1 MFFVFVFLR
10 GRNTFELLACLAP
23 RLRGYFIFNHF
34 ILSNF
39 RYFSGQNK
47 CMPEFDFTIVQ
58 WVLLAVS
65 AILIG
70 MSKVGVPGVSMLAVP
85 TLAIIFGGKASTG
98 ILLPMLMMADI
109 FGVGYYHRHAE
120 WKYLWKLLPFAFV
133 GIGIALWVG
142 EVVNDEWFKN
152 IIAVMVFLSI
162 GLMLW
167 KDRKKEQTLFPDNW
181 WFAAFLGIL
190 GGFAT
195 MIGNVAGPIF
205 AIYLLAMHLP
215 KNKFIGT
222 GAWFFLIVNFCKFPL
237 HIFVWKTISLH
248 TLTLNIM
255 LLPAIALGAFAGIQ
269 LVKQFS
275 DKLYRTAVIIVTALS
290 AFLLLI

>member
-1 MFFVFVFLR
+1 MLELDFSILQWI
-10 GRNTFELLACLAP
+10 LLAAC
-23 RLRGYFIFNHF
+23 
-34 ILSNF
+34 
-39 RYFSGQNK
+39 
-47 CMPEFDFTIVQ
+47 
-58 WVLLAVS
+58 
-65 AILIG
+65 AILVG
-70 MSKVGVPGVSMLAVP
+70 MSKVGVPGVSMLVVP

-120 WKYLWKLLPFAFV
+120 WKFLWKLLPWAFV

-142 EVVNDEWFKN
+142 EVVNDIWFKN
-152 IIAVMVFLSI
+152 IIAILVFLCI

-167 KDRKKEQTLFPDNW
+167 KDRKKGQNIFPDTW
-181 WFAAFLGIL
+181 WFAASMGVL

-215 KNKFIGT
+215 KNSFIGT
-222 GAWFFLIVNFCKFPL
+222 GAWFFLIVNFFKFPL
-237 HIFVWKTISLH
+237 HIFIWKTISWH
-248 TLTLNIM
+248 TLTLDIL
-255 LLPAIALGAFAGIQ
+255 LLPAIAIGAFLGIK
-269 LVKQFS
+269 LVKRIS
-275 DKLYRTAVIIVTALS
+275 DGMYRTAVIIVTALS